1 VSDDREVPDVAG
13 PVEYADAG
21 NEFLRHALAVRGRAP
36 ERLILFPYPNTPPKL
51 RQIAV
56 PTFPDMLELWMSAGR
71 IGRIT
76 DPQLSGRVFGRRLA
90 KKIKGGGWHFRNL
103 RRAWDAFVTMVDD
116 CTPKHGEICNTDV
129 ANYYGSINLDLL
141 EKQLRDLGCPPADVR
156 TSMSI
161 FENWQA
167 RDGLKGL
174 PVALDSSSVLG
185 TAFLRDVDV
194 ELERRCIIHGRWVDD
209 IVMVGAARGACRA
222 ARDVV
227 ALTLA
232 TLGLTLSEQKTY
244 FDSRSDGLA
253 RLRSKEI
260 SLIEAVGR
268 MDSELEE
275 ELILDAFE
283 EILAEGEAAEG
294 RKTRWLLA
302 ALAHRGERY
311 SLYRLATNPGVMN
324 VDPAATGKFFKRFF
338 RREDFTDHRIVPAL
352 CEVLI
357 TAAIER
363 THALHLHL
371 MRALTTVQSLGMAE
385 GAVFE
390 RHVFDVGR
398 PMPVRCWALHAY
410 AITPRWSARRIID
423 FAEAEADSRV
433 RRAAVLTLKSRVSTR
448 RLRPFLD
455 HVDRMFP
462 DIRITTA
469 YVRRAA

>member
-1 VSDDREVPDVAG
+1 
-13 PVEYADAG
+13 
-21 NEFLRHALAVRGRAP
+21 
-36 ERLILFPYPNTPPKL
+36 
-51 RQIAV
+51 
-56 PTFPDMLELWMSAGR
+56 M
-71 IGRIT
+71 
-76 DPQLSGRVFGRRLA
+76 
-90 KKIKGGGWHFRNL
+90 
-103 RRAWDAFVTMVDD
+103 
-116 CTPKHGEICNTDV
+116 
-129 ANYYGSINLDLL
+129 
-141 EKQLRDLGCPPADVR
+141 
-156 TSMSI
+156 
-161 FENWQA
+161 
-167 RDGLKGL
+167 
-174 PVALDSSSVLG
+174 
-185 TAFLRDVDV
+185 
-194 ELERRCIIHGRWVDD
+194 
-209 IVMVGAARGACRA
+209 
-222 ARDVV
+222 
-227 ALTLA
+227 TLA

-268 MDSELEE
+268 MDSELQE

-283 EILAEGEAAEG
+283 EILAEGEEAEG

-311 SLYRLATNPGVMN
+311 SPYRLATNPGVMN
-324 VDPAATGKFFKRFF
+324 VDPAATGKFFKKFF

-352 CEVLI
+352 CEVLM

-371 MRALTTVQSLGMAE
+371 MRALTTVQSLGIAE

-410 AITPRWSARRIID
+410 AITPRWSAKRIMD
-423 FAEAEADSRV
+423 FAEAEGDSRV
-433 RRAAVLTLKSRVSTR
+433 RRAALLTLKNRVSTR

-455 HVDRMFP
+455 HVDRAFP